1 MGIKVHSSSDKYVK
15 DVLNSSANSIHNRVI
30 NALSLLGRKCV
41 HGAVNR
47 PQEESFIDRTG
58 NLRSS
63 IGFIVGYNGLEI
75 SHGGFV
81 GLGNEGKEVGLAVAR
96 DLLAKKKGY
105 VLIVVAG
112 MSYAVIVEGLE
123 GKSVLSSAELFAEKE
138 IAIIF
143 NRIQK

>member
-1 MGIKVHSSSDKYVK
+1 MGIKVHPLSDKFVK
-15 DVLNSSANSIHNRVI
+15 ETLSAEMNSIHNEVLR
-30 NALSLLGRKCV
+30 ALHLLGERCTSE
-41 HGAVNR
+41 AVNR

-63 IGFIVGYNGLEI
+63 IGFIVGYNGREE
-75 SHGGFV
+75 SHGGFA
-81 GLGNEGKEVGLAVAR
+81 GLGNEGKEIGLAVAR